1 MDIKHKRAEA
11 NLMGNLLLWKEKK
24 THQSRCIHMN
34 NMIYYFRD
42 KKFWKE

>member
-24 THQSRCIHMN
+24 NPSIQMHTYEQ
-34 NMIYYFRD
+34 YD
-42 KKFWKE
+42 LLLPA